1 MAENDDR
8 ADLDAAAH
16 GDEASLTRLYERHR
30 SFVFNL
36 SRRFTGNP
44 DDAADVMQEVFAH
57 FCRKL
62 PELQLD
68 CALRTWLYAVT
79 RNRSVDLLRK
89 KWRRQHEG
97 LSGDEA
103 APAGSAIDDSAALIT
118 ELSAGLDEAQRELIC
133 LRFSDE
139 MSLEEISRRLEIPLG
154 TVKSRLHYALA
165 LLRRRN
171 PVAFLLL
178 MALSDEVE

>member
-1 MAENDDR
+1 MAEYDDK

-36 SRRFTGNP
+36 SRRFTGN
-44 DDAADVMQEVFAH
+44 
-57 FCRKL
+57 R
-62 PELQLD
+62 
-68 CALRTWLYAVT
+68 ALRTWLYAVT
-79 RNRSVDLLRK
+79 RNRSVDR
-89 KWRRQHEG
+89 
-97 LSGDEA
+97 
-103 APAGSAIDDSAALIT
+103 
-118 ELSAGLDEAQRELIC
+118 

-178 MALSDEVE
+178 MAMSDAAE